1 MNVIRIQGEYEK
13 RCGVYYEYDR
23 DSVPLGEG
31 GMGRIYKGFRVD
43 LRSGLRMPVA
53 IKSVY
58 ANLHS
63 KEILERARREASIQI
78 DNENLMK
85 MYGFIENQEQLPNGA
100 WGIRYYMP
108 MELLVGVN
116 LDDVMRGV
124 TANCFGVQ
132 IPFAQQ
138 LYDLI
143 NTNKV
148 KAISI
153 ITKAILAG
161 IMALHNK
168 GYIHRDIDPSN
179 VMVTIDGKIKL
190 IDYGIC
196 KQVSSLATIDKVLT
210 ATGTF
215 IGKVNY
221 AAPELV
227 IGDVRH
233 QNVTT
238 DIYSIGVL
246 MYQMYTG
253 VLPFEGADA
262 EILASHLNK
271 ELPLKAIRNVTL
283 RKIIAKTTEKKQ
295 IKRYQSAAE
304 MIVDLERLETKL
316 LNERRD
322 PSVLFHKYHYAF
334 YVLGVVLVVTFL
346 GLLLKPLP
354 HPEPTEKTMTAKDLY
369 KYASELISSEIPD
382 SVIKGYDCV
391 HAIARDSLYAP
402 AIMAHYE
409 NVIINKD
416 TLRWNEAL
424 QMVRILADKESDL
437 AAIYESAICFS
448 NISPKLDLP
457 EVERY
462 DAFNLEKNY
471 MKANKLF
478 ELVLSI
484 DEGNYKAMFWS
495 LINYIS
501 LNDPQTYGE
510 IMTELYLRYNDV
522 MSLHSDAI
530 TEKYKNVS
538 EKIIETTLRNWD
550 LI

>member
-13 RCGVYYEYDR
+13 RCGVYYEFDR

-124 TANCFGVQ
+124 TTNCFGVQ

-179 VMVTIDGKIKL
+179 VMITIDGKIKL

-196 KQVSSLATIDKVLT
+196 KQVSSLATIDKALT
-210 ATGTF
+210 ASGTF

-246 MYQMYTG
+246 M
-253 VLPFEGADA
+253 
-262 EILASHLNK
+262 
-271 ELPLKAIRNVTL
+271 
-283 RKIIAKTTEKKQ
+283 
-295 IKRYQSAAE
+295 
-304 MIVDLERLETKL
+304 
-316 LNERRD
+316 
-322 PSVLFHKYHYAF
+322 
-334 YVLGVVLVVTFL
+334 
-346 GLLLKPLP
+346 
-354 HPEPTEKTMTAKDLY
+354 
-369 KYASELISSEIPD
+369 
-382 SVIKGYDCV
+382 
-391 HAIARDSLYAP
+391 
-402 AIMAHYE
+402 
-409 NVIINKD
+409 
-416 TLRWNEAL
+416 
-424 QMVRILADKESDL
+424 
-437 AAIYESAICFS
+437 
-448 NISPKLDLP
+448 
-457 EVERY
+457 
-462 DAFNLEKNY
+462 
-471 MKANKLF
+471 
-478 ELVLSI
+478 
-484 DEGNYKAMFWS
+484 
-495 LINYIS
+495 
-501 LNDPQTYGE
+501 
-510 IMTELYLRYNDV
+510 
-522 MSLHSDAI
+522 
-530 TEKYKNVS
+530 
-538 EKIIETTLRNWD
+538 
-550 LI
+550 